1 MCDLHFPSQVPWN
14 MIRCFRKGTGSCHS
28 DCMHVLPVQVEVG
41 RNQEITHFTSNK
53 RLIQVDSSACSGP
66 VLIHQQNWNGAVIA
80 TVFTSKDLQRLQI
93 KNFCQDIMVKTAV
106 PSAAGCLFV
115 EVIVV
120 ILIEDRPVAIRIM
133 SKCFV
138 RVY

>member
-1 MCDLHFPSQVPWN
+1 M
-14 MIRCFRKGTGSCHS
+14 SCQCKLRS
-28 DCMHVLPVQVEVG
+28 VG
-41 RNQEITHFTSNK
+41 IKITHFTSNK

-66 VLIHQQNWNGAVIA
+66 VLIHQQNWNRAVIA

-93 KNFCQDIMVKTAV
+93 KNSSQDIMVEVAV

-120 ILIEDRPVAIRIM
+120 ILIEDWPVAVCIM
-133 SKCFV
+133 SKPFTE
-138 RVY
+138 RT